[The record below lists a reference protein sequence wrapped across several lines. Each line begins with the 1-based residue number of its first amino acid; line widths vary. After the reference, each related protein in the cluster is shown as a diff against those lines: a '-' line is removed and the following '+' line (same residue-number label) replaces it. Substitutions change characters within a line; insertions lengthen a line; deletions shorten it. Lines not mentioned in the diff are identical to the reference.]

1 MINQENKSKTP
12 NTNYSSPTID
22 ELERIL
28 QRIEELDAK
37 YEERNEDQ
45 QAA

>member
-1 MINQENKSKTP
+1 MINQENKNKTP
-12 NTNYSSPTID
+12 NSNYNSPTID

-28 QRIEELDAK
+28 QRIEELDAQ